1 MKLGS
6 EPEITTKQLRHG
18 PVACP
23 QWSRHS
29 SRKTLQS
36 KEQRI
41 STTLSALPLCGQYLQ
56 FAEPPQQL
64 QTPVSRRRFGSA
76 PFLQL
81 SIGLER
87 SCLLP
92 EHPPAEAH

>member
-6 EPEITTKQLRHG
+6 APETTTKQLQHG

-56 FAEPPQQL
+56 LAEPPQQL

-81 SIGLER
+81 SVRLER
-87 SCLLP
+87 FCPLP
-92 EHPPAEAH
+92 EHYPAEAH